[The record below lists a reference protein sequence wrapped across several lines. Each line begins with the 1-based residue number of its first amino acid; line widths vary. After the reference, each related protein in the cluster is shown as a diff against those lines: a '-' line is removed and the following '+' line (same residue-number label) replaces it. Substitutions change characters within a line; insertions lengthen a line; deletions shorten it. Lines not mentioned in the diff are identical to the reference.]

1 MARDRNFQRK
11 QKDARM
17 PARDSHGE
25 DRMAARQGE
34 PDYDLRRARDAP
46 SSGTSRNRRQAAP
59 VQTETYGSDIF
70 AGCENSDTAA
80 QDSPTQVFPGQEPT
94 GSEPYVPE
102 TRRGSQGQ
110 GNAAYRDSRQEDFS
124 QGSPGRRNTA
134 YQNFK
139 QEEPRQADFSQE
151 SPGRRNAAY
160 QNFRQEE
167 PRQADF
173 SQESPGRRNAA
184 YQNFRQEESPQE
196 NSRQTVFAEHGPKG
210 ADSRYGKLFQE
221 GAGAQKGEENS
232 GQAGH
237 WNRTRQHGN
246 KYQQRFQ
253 EAAKAGEPQE
263 KPPEAAEGE
272 PKRPSKLEFTADE
285 FPPETADKKLTKA
298 RRKAER
304 TAEKL
309 EQAENRLP
317 ARRKLRMETSS
328 DPDTGKAKKRLKFE
342 KEVKSQRAHVKGPV
356 PMRPVKAGANM
367 AVGYAH
373 KKIYQA
379 ENENVG
385 IKAAHR
391 TELVSESGLRMAY
404 HRHKTAPY
412 RRVAKLQ
419 QRSARAN
426 ARLAYRQTLHD
437 SPELKKNLLVR
448 MWQKQKIKRQYAK
461 AAREAKKA
469 GKRAKDTAVTT
480 EKIAAGV
487 VHAVRRHPVI
497 CGIVLLLLLVFF
509 LIASL
514 ISSFSNLGA
523 GGLGSLAASTYLADD
538 ADINNAELA
547 YTEWETDLQMQI
559 NRVESDRPGYD
570 EYRYNIGSIEHDP
583 YVLMGYLTSA
593 YQNFTY
599 AQIEGVLRELF
610 NGQYSLSF
618 SEETETRYRTE
629 TSIDPETGEET
640 EEEVPYEWH
649 ILNVTLTS
657 VPLENLVVSR
667 MNADQKEICE
677 ILLQTKGNRQYVKNV
692 FNTNWLPYVTSYY
705 GYRVHPI
712 SGGKNYHTG
721 VDIGMPQGTE
731 ILAGHDGT
739 VTLAGEAGGYG
750 LCVAIEGEAYEGRSL
765 TTKYGHCSQI
775 LVSAGQEVKAGD
787 VIAKVGSTGNSTGP
801 HLHLEVLVDGQY
813 MNPLYFADTGDT
825 SERHLPEAGA
835 GGGGNYFDYDVPP
848 EALADEKFAAMLA
861 EAEKYLG
868 YPYVWGGASPSTSF
882 DCSGYVSWVVNHCG
896 VGWNFG
902 RLTADGLLGVCT
914 PVSSADARPGDLIFF
929 QGTYNTSGASHVGIY
944 VGNGMMI
951 HCGDPISYANINTS
965 YWQQHFYTFARLP

>member
-1 MARDRNFQRK
+1 MELNEMEKRLLFQVEGDYQSKVLNELYMTARYTKNPEQRK
-11 QKDARM
+11 AAENLMAKLRVLTDAECMDIVRDIQKNYRL
-17 PARDSHGE
+17 PYQPRTIGE
-25 DRMAARQGE
+25 KIAEARQQ
-34 PDYDLRRARDAP
+34 
-46 SSGTSRNRRQAAP
+46 SG
-59 VQTETYGSDIF
+59 
-70 AGCENSDTAA
+70 
-80 QDSPTQVFPGQEPT
+80 
-94 GSEPYVPE
+94 
-102 TRRGSQGQ
+102 
-110 GNAAYRDSRQEDFS
+110 
-124 QGSPGRRNTA
+124 
-134 YQNFK
+134 
-139 QEEPRQADFSQE
+139 
-151 SPGRRNAAY
+151 
-160 QNFRQEE
+160 
-167 PRQADF
+167 
-173 SQESPGRRNAA
+173 
-184 YQNFRQEESPQE
+184 
-196 NSRQTVFAEHGPKG
+196 
-210 ADSRYGKLFQE
+210 
-221 GAGAQKGEENS
+221 
-232 GQAGH
+232 
-237 WNRTRQHGN
+237 
-246 KYQQRFQ
+246 
-253 EAAKAGEPQE
+253 
-263 KPPEAAEGE
+263 
-272 PKRPSKLEFTADE
+272 
-285 FPPETADKKLTKA
+285 
-298 RRKAER
+298 
-304 TAEKL
+304 AEKL
-309 EQAENRLP
+309 KGHDIMALERF
-317 ARRKLRMETSS
+317 
-328 DPDTGKAKKRLKFE
+328 DP
-342 KEVKSQRAHVKGPV
+342 EV
-356 PMRPVKAGANM
+356 
-367 AVGYAH
+367 
-373 KKIYQA
+373 
-379 ENENVG
+379 
-385 IKAAHR
+385 
-391 TELVSESGLRMAY
+391 
-404 HRHKTAPY
+404 RHMIVFDVLSY
-412 RRVAKLQ
+412 
-419 QRSARAN
+419 
-426 ARLAYRQTLHD
+426 D
-437 SPELKKNLLVR
+437 SPVGDK
-448 MWQKQKIKRQYAK
+448 
-461 AAREAKKA
+461 
-469 GKRAKDTAVTT
+469 GD
-480 EKIAAGV
+480 
-487 VHAVRRHPVI
+487 
-497 CGIVLLLLLVFF
+497 
-509 LIASL
+509 
-514 ISSFSNLGA
+514 
-523 GGLGSLAASTYLADD
+523 
-538 ADINNAELA
+538 
-547 YTEWETDLQMQI
+547 
-559 NRVESDRPGYD
+559 
-570 EYRYNIGSIEHDP
+570 NIGPIEHDP

-640 EEEVPYEWH
+640 EKEVPYEWH

-739 VTLAGEAGGYG
+739 VTLAGNAGGYG
-750 LCVAIEGEAYEGRSL
+750 LCVAIEGEAYEGHSL

-787 VIAKVGSTGNSTGP
+787 VVAKVGSTGNSTGP

-813 MNPLYFADTGDT
+813 RNPLYFADTGDT

>member
-1 MARDRNFQRK
+1 M
-11 QKDARM
+11 
-17 PARDSHGE
+17 H
-25 DRMAARQGE
+25 
-34 PDYDLRRARDAP
+34 
-46 SSGTSRNRRQAAP
+46 
-59 VQTETYGSDIF
+59 
-70 AGCENSDTAA
+70 
-80 QDSPTQVFPGQEPT
+80 
-94 GSEPYVPE
+94 
-102 TRRGSQGQ
+102 
-110 GNAAYRDSRQEDFS
+110 
-124 QGSPGRRNTA
+124 
-134 YQNFK
+134 
-139 QEEPRQADFSQE
+139 
-151 SPGRRNAAY
+151 
-160 QNFRQEE
+160 
-167 PRQADF
+167 
-173 SQESPGRRNAA
+173 
-184 YQNFRQEESPQE
+184 
-196 NSRQTVFAEHGPKG
+196 
-210 ADSRYGKLFQE
+210 
-221 GAGAQKGEENS
+221 
-232 GQAGH
+232 
-237 WNRTRQHGN
+237 QHGN

-253 EAAKAGEPQE
+253 EAAKAEEPQE
-263 KPPEAAEGE
+263 KPPETAEGE
-272 PKRPSKLEFTADE
+272 PKRPSKLEFAADE
-285 FPPETADKKLTKA
+285 LPPETADKKLTQA

-309 EQAENRLP
+309 EQAEKRLP

-342 KEVKSQRAHVKGPV
+342 KEVKSQRAHVKGSV
-356 PMRPVKAGANM
+356 PMRPVKAGTNM

-379 ENENVG
+379 EDENVG

-419 QRSARAN
+419 QKSARAN
-426 ARLAYRQTLHD
+426 ARLAYRQALQAN
-437 SPELKKNLLVR
+437 PELKKNLLAR

-487 VHAVRRHPVI
+487 VHAVKRHPII
-497 CGIVLLLLLVFF
+497 CGIVVLLLLVFF
-509 LIASL
+509 LITSL
-514 ISSFSNLGA
+514 FSSFSNIGT

-538 ADINNAELA
+538 VDINNAELI
-547 YTEWETDLQMQI
+547 YTEWETDLQMQV
-559 NRVESDRPGYD
+559 NRVESARPGYD
-570 EYRYNIGSIEHDP
+570 EYRYNIGPIEHDP

-593 YQNFTY
+593 YQDFTY
-599 AQIEGVLRELF
+599 VQIESVLRELF

-618 SEETETRYRTE
+618 TEETEIRYRTE

-657 VPLENLVVSR
+657 TPLENLVVSR
-667 MNADQKEICE
+667 MDADQKEICE

-692 FNTNWLPYVTSYY
+692 FGTNWLPYVTSYY

-712 SGGKNYHTG
+712 SGEKNYHTG

-739 VTLAGEAGGYG
+739 VTLAGNVGSYG
-750 LCVAIEGEAYEGRSL
+750 LCVAIEGEAYEGHSL

-813 MNPLYFADTGDT
+813 MNPMYFADTGDT
-825 SERHLPEAGA
+825 SERHLPEAPV
-835 GGGGNYFDYDVPP
+835 GGGGNYFNYDVPP

-965 YWQQHFYTFARLP
+965 YWQQHFYTFGRLP

>member
-34 PDYDLRRARDAP
+34 PDFDLRRARDAP
-46 SSGTSRNRRQAAP
+46 SSGNSRNRKQAAP

-110 GNAAYRDSRQEDFS
+110 GNAAYRDSR
-124 QGSPGRRNTA
+124 R
-134 YQNFK
+134 
-139 QEEPRQADFSQE
+139 ADSSQE

-167 PRQADF
+167 PRQAD
-173 SQESPGRRNAA
+173 SG
-184 YQNFRQEESPQE
+184 QE
-196 NSRQTVFAEHGPKG
+196 NPGQTAFAEHGPKG

-221 GAGAQKGEENS
+221 GAGAQKGEEKS

-237 WNRTRQHGN
+237 RSRTRQHGN

-253 EAAKAGEPQE
+253 EAAKAEEPQE

-285 FPPETADKKLTKA
+285 LPPETADKKLTKA

-317 ARRKLRMETSS
+317 ARRRLRMETAS
-328 DPDTGKAKKRLKFE
+328 DLDTGKAKKRLKFE
-342 KEVKSQRAHVKGPV
+342 KEVKPQRAHVKGPV

-367 AVGYAH
+367 AIGYAH

-385 IKAAHR
+385 IKAVHR
-391 TELVSESGLRMAY
+391 TELAGESGLRMAY

-419 QRSARAN
+419 QKSARAN
-426 ARLAYRQTLHD
+426 TRLAYRQTLHD
-437 SPELKKNLLVR
+437 SPELKKNLLAR

-469 GKRAKDTAVTT
+469 GKRAKDAAVTT

-538 ADINNAELA
+538 ADINNAELV

-559 NRVESDRPGYD
+559 NRVETDRPGYD
-570 EYRYNIGSIEHDP
+570 EYRYNIGPIEHDP
-583 YVLMGYLTSA
+583 YVLMGYLTST
-593 YQNFTY
+593 YQDFTY
-599 AQIEGVLRELF
+599 AQIESVLRELF

-629 TSIDPETGEET
+629 TSVDPETGEET

-657 VPLENLVVSR
+657 TLLENLVVSR

-692 FNTNWLPYVTSYY
+692 FGTNWLPYVTSYY

-750 LCVAIEGEAYEGRSL
+750 LCVAIEGEAYEGHSL

-965 YWQQHFYTFARLP
+965 YWQQHFYTFGRLP

>member
-1 MARDRNFQRK
+1 MPRDREFQRK
-11 QKDARM
+11 KKDTRM
-17 PARDSHGE
+17 PDRDSHAE
-25 DRMAARQGE
+25 ERMDTRQSE
-34 PDYDLRRARDAP
+34 PDFNLLRARDAP
-46 SSGTSRNRRQAAP
+46 SSSETARSRR
-59 VQTETYGSDIF
+59 Y
-70 AGCENSDTAA
+70 DTAA
-80 QDSPTQVFPGQEPT
+80 QQADNSTPEHLTGRDLDHEPVRESEMQSSLEPEPSAQEPHWRDFRYEDSRRADSDSGNSGTERHTQGEPGQAE
-94 GSEPYVPE
+94 
-102 TRRGSQGQ
+102 RR
-110 GNAAYRDSRQEDFS
+110 SRM
-124 QGSPGRRNTA
+124 
-134 YQNFK
+134 
-139 QEEPRQADFSQE
+139 
-151 SPGRRNAAY
+151 
-160 QNFRQEE
+160 
-167 PRQADF
+167 
-173 SQESPGRRNAA
+173 
-184 YQNFRQEESPQE
+184 
-196 NSRQTVFAEHGPKG
+196 H
-210 ADSRYGKLFQE
+210 
-221 GAGAQKGEENS
+221 
-232 GQAGH
+232 
-237 WNRTRQHGN
+237 QHGN

-253 EAAKAGEPQE
+253 EAAKAEEPKE

-285 FPPETADKKLTKA
+285 LPPEAKDTKLTKA

-342 KEVKSQRAHVKGPV
+342 KEVKFQRAHVKGPA
-356 PMRPVKAGANM
+356 PMRPVKAGANT
-367 AVGYAH
+367 AIGYAH

-426 ARLAYRQTLHD
+426 ARLAYRQTLQD
-437 SPELKKNLLVR
+437 NPELKKNLLAR

-487 VHAVRRHPVI
+487 VHAVKRHPVI

-509 LIASL
+509 LITSL
-514 ISSFSNLGA
+514 FSSFSNIGT

-538 ADINNAELA
+538 ADINNAELI

-570 EYRYNIGSIEHDP
+570 EYRYNIGPIEHDP

-593 YQNFTY
+593 YQDFTY
-599 AQIEGVLRELF
+599 AQIESVLRELF

-618 SEETETRYRTE
+618 SEETEIRYRTE

-657 VPLENLVVSR
+657 TPLENLVVSR
-667 MNADQKEICE
+667 MDADQKEICE

-692 FNTNWLPYVTSYY
+692 FGTNWLPYVTSYY

-712 SGGKNYHTG
+712 SGEKNYHTG

-739 VTLAGEAGGYG
+739 VTLAGNAGGYG
-750 LCVAIEGEAYEGRSL
+750 LCVAIEGEAYEGHSL

-775 LVSAGQEVKAGD
+775 LVSVGQEVKAGD

-813 MNPLYFADTGDT
+813 MNPMYFADTGDT
-825 SERHLPEAGA
+825 SERHLPEVSA
-835 GGGGNYFDYDVPP
+835 GGGGNYFNYDVPP

-965 YWQQHFYTFARLP
+965 YWQQHFYTFGRLP

>member
-1 MARDRNFQRK
+1 MPRDKEFQRK
-11 QKDARM
+11 KKDTRM
-17 PARDSHGE
+17 PVRDSHAE
-25 DRMAARQGE
+25 ERMDTRQSE
-34 PDYDLRRARDAP
+34 TDFDLRRARDAP
-46 SSGTSRNRRQAAP
+46 SSPGTSRNRR
-59 VQTETYGSDIF
+59 Y
-70 AGCENSDTAA
+70 DTAA
-80 QDSPTQVFPGQEPT
+80 QPAAEDSQFFTADMPQQAHTSIPENLSGRDLGHEPARDTETRSTLEPEPSAQEPRRRDFRYKDSRREDSGSGTSDTRRPTQ
-94 GSEPYVPE
+94 
-102 TRRGSQGQ
+102 
-110 GNAAYRDSRQEDFS
+110 
-124 QGSPGRRNTA
+124 
-134 YQNFK
+134 
-139 QEEPRQADFSQE
+139 
-151 SPGRRNAAY
+151 
-160 QNFRQEE
+160 
-167 PRQADF
+167 
-173 SQESPGRRNAA
+173 
-184 YQNFRQEESPQE
+184 
-196 NSRQTVFAEHGPKG
+196 
-210 ADSRYGKLFQE
+210 
-221 GAGAQKGEENS
+221 GES
-232 GQAGH
+232 GQTEH
-237 WNRTRQHGN
+237 RHRMHQHGN

-253 EAAKAGEPQE
+253 EAAKAEEPQE
-263 KPPEAAEGE
+263 KPAEAAGDE

-285 FPPETADKKLTKA
+285 LPPETAGKKLTQA

-304 TAEKL
+304 AAQKL
-309 EQAENRLP
+309 EQAEERLP

-328 DPDTGKAKKRLKFE
+328 NPDTGKATKRLKFE
-342 KEVKSQRAHVKGPV
+342 KEVKTQRTHVKGPL

-373 KKIYQA
+373 KKVYQA
-379 ENENVG
+379 EEENVG
-385 IKAAHR
+385 VKAAHR
-391 TELVSESGLRMAY
+391 TELVGEAGVRTAY

-412 RRVAKLQ
+412 RRVTKLQ
-419 QRSARAN
+419 QKTARAN
-426 ARLAYRQTLHD
+426 ARAAYQQALQD
-437 SPELKKNLLVR
+437 NPALKKNLLAR
-448 MWQKQKIKRQYAK
+448 MWQKQKLKRQYAK
-461 AAREAKKA
+461 AAREAQKA

-480 EKIAAGV
+480 EKIAVSV
-487 VHAVRRHPVI
+487 VHAVKRHPVI
-497 CGIVLLLLLVFF
+497 CGVLILLLLVAF
-509 LIASL
+509 LITSL
-514 ISSFSNLGA
+514 FSSFSNIGT
-523 GGLGSLAASTYLADD
+523 GSLGSIAASTYLAEDQ
-538 ADINNAELA
+538 DINNAELI

-570 EYRYNIGSIEHDP
+570 EYRYNIGPIEHDP

-599 AQIEGVLRELF
+599 TQIESVLRQLF
-610 NGQYSLSF
+610 NEQYSLSF
-618 SEETETRYRTE
+618 TEETEIRYRTE
-629 TSIDPETGEET
+629 THVDPETGEET

-657 VPLENLVVSR
+657 TPLENLIVSR
-667 MNADQKEICE
+667 MSTGQREICE

-692 FNTNWLPYVTSYY
+692 FGTNWLPYVTSYY

-712 SGGKNYHTG
+712 SGEKNYHTG
-721 VDIGMPQGTE
+721 VDIGMSQGTQ

-750 LCVAIEGEAYEGRSL
+750 LCVAIEGEAYKGHTL

-775 LVSAGQEVKAGD
+775 LVSVGQEVKAGD

-813 MNPLYFADTGDT
+813 LNPLYFADTGDT
-825 SERHLPEAGA
+825 SERHLPAAGA

-965 YWQQHFYTFARLP
+965 YWQQHFYTFGRLP

>member
-1 MARDRNFQRK
+1 M
-11 QKDARM
+11 
-17 PARDSHGE
+17 
-25 DRMAARQGE
+25 
-34 PDYDLRRARDAP
+34 
-46 SSGTSRNRRQAAP
+46 
-59 VQTETYGSDIF
+59 
-70 AGCENSDTAA
+70 
-80 QDSPTQVFPGQEPT
+80 
-94 GSEPYVPE
+94 PE
-102 TRRGSQGQ
+102 TGLKESGRGGQGQ
-110 GNAAYRDSRQEDFS
+110 GNAAYRDSRQKDS
-124 QGSPGRRNTA
+124 G
-134 YQNFK
+134 
-139 QEEPRQADFSQE
+139 QE

-160 QNFRQEE
+160 RDSRQEG
-167 PRQADF
+167 PRQ
-173 SQESPGRRNAA
+173 EGPERRNSA

-196 NSRQTVFAEHGPKG
+196 NSRQENPGRTAFAEHGPKG

-221 GAGAQKGEENS
+221 GAGAQKGEEKS

-285 FPPETADKKLTKA
+285 LPPETADKKLTKA

-437 SPELKKNLLVR
+437 SPELKKNLLAR

-570 EYRYNIGSIEHDP
+570 EYRYNIGPIEHDP

-629 TSIDPETGEET
+629 TSVDPETGEET

-657 VPLENLVVSR
+657 TPLENLVVSR

-692 FNTNWLPYVTSYY
+692 FGTNWLPYVTSYY

-750 LCVAIEGEAYEGRSL
+750 LCVAIEGEAYEGHSL

-965 YWQQHFYTFARLP
+965 YWQQHFYTFGRLP

>member
-17 PARDSHGE
+17 PTRDSHGE

-80 QDSPTQVFPGQEPT
+80 QDSPIQVFPGQEPT
-94 GSEPYVPE
+94 GSEPYAPE
-102 TRRGSQGQ
+102 TGPKDSGRGSQAQ
-110 GNAAYRDSRQEDFS
+110 GNAVFRDS
-124 QGSPGRRNTA
+124 
-134 YQNFK
+134 
-139 QEEPRQADFSQE
+139 
-151 SPGRRNAAY
+151 
-160 QNFRQEE
+160 RQEE

-173 SQESPGRRNAA
+173 SQGSPGRRNAA

-196 NSRQTVFAEHGPKG
+196 NSRQTVFEEHGPKG

-221 GAGAQKGEENS
+221 GAGAQKGEEKS

-253 EAAKAGEPQE
+253 EAAKAGKPQE

-285 FPPETADKKLTKA
+285 LPPETADKKLTKA

-328 DPDTGKAKKRLKFE
+328 DPGTGKAKKRLKFE

-437 SPELKKNLLVR
+437 SPELKKNLLAR

-469 GKRAKDTAVTT
+469 GKRAKDAAVTT

-570 EYRYNIGSIEHDP
+570 EYRYNIGPIEHDP

-629 TSIDPETGEET
+629 TSVDPETGEET

-657 VPLENLVVSR
+657 TPLENLVVSR

-692 FNTNWLPYVTSYY
+692 FGTNWLPYVTSYY

-750 LCVAIEGEAYEGRSL
+750 LCVAIEGEAYEGHSL

-965 YWQQHFYTFARLP
+965 YWQQHFYTFGRLP

>member
-1 MARDRNFQRK
+1 MPRDKEFQRK
-11 QKDARM
+11 KKDARM
-17 PARDSHGE
+17 PVRDSHAE
-25 DRMAARQGE
+25 ERMDTRQSE
-34 PDYDLRRARDAP
+34 PDFNLLRVRDAP
-46 SSGTSRNRRQAAP
+46 SSPGTARSRRY
-59 VQTETYGSDIF
+59 E
-70 AGCENSDTAA
+70 TAA
-80 QDSPTQVFPGQEPT
+80 QQAVDDTKPFKADVPQQADISIPEHLESRDMDHEPARAPETQNHLEPEPSAPEPRRRGFRYGDSQRADSDGGNSGTERHTQGEPGQAE
-94 GSEPYVPE
+94 
-102 TRRGSQGQ
+102 RR
-110 GNAAYRDSRQEDFS
+110 SRM
-124 QGSPGRRNTA
+124 
-134 YQNFK
+134 
-139 QEEPRQADFSQE
+139 
-151 SPGRRNAAY
+151 
-160 QNFRQEE
+160 
-167 PRQADF
+167 
-173 SQESPGRRNAA
+173 
-184 YQNFRQEESPQE
+184 
-196 NSRQTVFAEHGPKG
+196 H
-210 ADSRYGKLFQE
+210 
-221 GAGAQKGEENS
+221 
-232 GQAGH
+232 
-237 WNRTRQHGN
+237 QHGN

-253 EAAKAGEPQE
+253 EAAKAEEPKE

-272 PKRPSKLEFTADE
+272 PKRPSKLEFAADE
-285 FPPETADKKLTKA
+285 LPPETADKKLTQA

-328 DPDTGKAKKRLKFE
+328 DPDTGKVKKRLKFE
-342 KEVKSQRAHVKGPV
+342 KEVKSQRTHVKGPA
-356 PMRPVKAGANM
+356 PMRPVKAGTNM

-419 QRSARAN
+419 QKSARAN
-426 ARLAYRQTLHD
+426 ARLAYRQALQD
-437 SPELKKNLLVR
+437 NPELKKNLLAR
-448 MWQKQKIKRQYAK
+448 MWQKQKLKRQYAK

-480 EKIAAGV
+480 EKIAASV
-487 VHAVRRHPVI
+487 VHAVKRHPVL
-497 CGIVLLLLLVFF
+497 CGIVILLLLVFF

-514 ISSFSNLGA
+514 FSSFSNIGT

-538 ADINNAELA
+538 ADINNAELI

-570 EYRYNIGSIEHDP
+570 EYRYNIGPIEHDP

-593 YQNFTY
+593 YQDFTY
-599 AQIEGVLRELF
+599 AQIESVLRELF

-618 SEETETRYRTE
+618 TEETEIRYRTE

-657 VPLENLVVSR
+657 MPLENLVVSR
-667 MNADQKEICE
+667 MDADQKEICE

-692 FNTNWLPYVTSYY
+692 FGTNWLPYVTSYY

-712 SGGKNYHTG
+712 SGEKNYHTG

-739 VTLAGEAGGYG
+739 VTLAGNAGGYG
-750 LCVAIEGEAYEGRSL
+750 LCVAIEGEAYEGHSL

-813 MNPLYFADTGDT
+813 RNPLYFADTGDT
-825 SERHLPEAGA
+825 SERHLPAAGA
-835 GGGGNYFDYDVPP
+835 GGGGNYFNYDVPP

-902 RLTADGLLGVCT
+902 RLTANGLLDVCT

-965 YWQQHFYTFARLP
+965 YWQQHFYTFGRLP

>member
-1 MARDRNFQRK
+1 
-11 QKDARM
+11 
-17 PARDSHGE
+17 
-25 DRMAARQGE
+25 
-34 PDYDLRRARDAP
+34 
-46 SSGTSRNRRQAAP
+46 
-59 VQTETYGSDIF
+59 
-70 AGCENSDTAA
+70 
-80 QDSPTQVFPGQEPT
+80 
-94 GSEPYVPE
+94 
-102 TRRGSQGQ
+102 
-110 GNAAYRDSRQEDFS
+110 
-124 QGSPGRRNTA
+124 
-134 YQNFK
+134 
-139 QEEPRQADFSQE
+139 
-151 SPGRRNAAY
+151 
-160 QNFRQEE
+160 
-167 PRQADF
+167 
-173 SQESPGRRNAA
+173 
-184 YQNFRQEESPQE
+184 
-196 NSRQTVFAEHGPKG
+196 
-210 ADSRYGKLFQE
+210 
-221 GAGAQKGEENS
+221 
-232 GQAGH
+232 
-237 WNRTRQHGN
+237 
-246 KYQQRFQ
+246 
-253 EAAKAGEPQE
+253 
-263 KPPEAAEGE
+263 
-272 PKRPSKLEFTADE
+272 
-285 FPPETADKKLTKA
+285 
-298 RRKAER
+298 
-304 TAEKL
+304 
-309 EQAENRLP
+309 
-317 ARRKLRMETSS
+317 
-328 DPDTGKAKKRLKFE
+328 
-342 KEVKSQRAHVKGPV
+342 
-356 PMRPVKAGANM
+356 
-367 AVGYAH
+367 
-373 KKIYQA
+373 
-379 ENENVG
+379 
-385 IKAAHR
+385 
-391 TELVSESGLRMAY
+391 
-404 HRHKTAPY
+404 
-412 RRVAKLQ
+412 
-419 QRSARAN
+419 
-426 ARLAYRQTLHD
+426 
-437 SPELKKNLLVR
+437 

-487 VHAVRRHPVI
+487 VHAVKRHPVI

-509 LIASL
+509 LITSL
-514 ISSFSNLGA
+514 FSSFSNIGT

-538 ADINNAELA
+538 ADINNAELI

-570 EYRYNIGSIEHDP
+570 EYRYNIGPIEHDP

-593 YQNFTY
+593 YQDFTY
-599 AQIEGVLRELF
+599 AQIESVLRELF

-618 SEETETRYRTE
+618 SEETEIRYRTE

-649 ILNVTLTS
+649 ILNVTLAS
-657 VPLENLVVSR
+657 MPLENLVVSR
-667 MNADQKEICE
+667 MDADQKEICE

-692 FNTNWLPYVTSYY
+692 FGTNWLPYVTSYY

-712 SGGKNYHTG
+712 SGEKNYHTG

-739 VTLAGEAGGYG
+739 VTLAGNAGGYG
-750 LCVAIEGEAYEGRSL
+750 LCVAIEGEAYEGHSL

-825 SERHLPEAGA
+825 SERHLPEVSA
-835 GGGGNYFDYDVPP
+835 GGGGNYFNYDVPP

-965 YWQQHFYTFARLP
+965 YWQQHFYTFGRLP

>member
-1 MARDRNFQRK
+1 MITMPRDKEFQRK
-11 QKDARM
+11 KKDTRM
-17 PARDSHGE
+17 PVRDSHAE
-25 DRMAARQGE
+25 ERMDTRQSE
-34 PDYDLRRARDAP
+34 TNFDLRRARDAP
-46 SSGTSRNRRQAAP
+46 SSPGTSRNRI
-59 VQTETYGSDIF
+59 Y
-70 AGCENSDTAA
+70 DTAA
-80 QDSPTQVFPGQEPT
+80 QPAAEDSQFFTADMPQQAHTSIPENLSGRDLGHEPARDTETRSTLEPEPSAQEPRRRDFRYKDSRREDSGSGTSDTRRPTQ
-94 GSEPYVPE
+94 
-102 TRRGSQGQ
+102 
-110 GNAAYRDSRQEDFS
+110 
-124 QGSPGRRNTA
+124 
-134 YQNFK
+134 
-139 QEEPRQADFSQE
+139 
-151 SPGRRNAAY
+151 
-160 QNFRQEE
+160 
-167 PRQADF
+167 
-173 SQESPGRRNAA
+173 
-184 YQNFRQEESPQE
+184 
-196 NSRQTVFAEHGPKG
+196 
-210 ADSRYGKLFQE
+210 
-221 GAGAQKGEENS
+221 GES
-232 GQAGH
+232 GQTEH
-237 WNRTRQHGN
+237 RHRMHQHGN

-253 EAAKAGEPQE
+253 EAAKAEEPQE
-263 KPPEAAEGE
+263 KPAEAAGDE

-285 FPPETADKKLTKA
+285 LPPETAGKKLTQA

-304 TAEKL
+304 AAQKL
-309 EQAENRLP
+309 EQAEECLP

-328 DPDTGKAKKRLKFE
+328 DPDTGKATKRLKFE
-342 KEVKSQRAHVKGPV
+342 KEVKTQRAHVKGPL

-373 KKIYQA
+373 KKVYQA
-379 ENENVG
+379 EEENVG
-385 IKAAHR
+385 VKAAHH
-391 TELVSESGLRMAY
+391 TELVGEAGVRTAY
-404 HRHKTAPY
+404 HRHKNAPY
-412 RRVAKLQ
+412 RRVTKLQ
-419 QRSARAN
+419 QKTARAN
-426 ARLAYRQTLHD
+426 ARAAYQQALQD
-437 SPELKKNLLVR
+437 NPALKKNLLAR

-487 VHAVRRHPVI
+487 VHAIKRHPVI
-497 CGIVLLLLLVFF
+497 CGIVILLLLVFF
-509 LIASL
+509 LITSL
-514 ISSFSNLGA
+514 FSSFSNIGT

-538 ADINNAELA
+538 ADINNAELI

-570 EYRYNIGSIEHDP
+570 EYRYNIGPIEHDP
-583 YVLMGYLTSA
+583 YVFMGYLTSA

-599 AQIEGVLRELF
+599 TQIESVLRQLF
-610 NGQYSLSF
+610 NEQYSLSF
-618 SEETETRYRTE
+618 TEETEIRYRTE

-657 VPLENLVVSR
+657 TPLENLVVSR

-692 FNTNWLPYVTSYY
+692 FGTNWLPYVTSYY

-712 SGGKNYHTG
+712 SGEKNYHTG

-775 LVSAGQEVKAGD
+775 LVSAGQEVNAGD

-813 MNPLYFADTGDT
+813 LNPLYFADTGDT
-825 SERHLPEAGA
+825 SERHLPAAGA

-868 YPYVWGGASPSTSF
+868 YP
-882 DCSGYVSWVVNHCG
+882 
-896 VGWNFG
+896 
-902 RLTADGLLGVCT
+902 
-914 PVSSADARPGDLIFF
+914 
-929 QGTYNTSGASHVGIY
+929 
-944 VGNGMMI
+944 
-951 HCGDPISYANINTS
+951 
-965 YWQQHFYTFARLP
+965 